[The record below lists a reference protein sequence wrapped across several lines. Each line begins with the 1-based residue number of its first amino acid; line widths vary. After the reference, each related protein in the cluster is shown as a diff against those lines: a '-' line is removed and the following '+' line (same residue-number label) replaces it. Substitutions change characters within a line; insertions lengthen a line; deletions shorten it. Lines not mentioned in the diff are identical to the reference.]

1 MKSVKFIK
9 PWSMY
14 SPGDVAGF
22 EEGRAAAIIKT
33 GAAEPHEVSGGE
45 PAVEVPLQDP
55 AAEPAGDEP
64 KPAGRKAK

>member
-22 EEGRAAAIIKT
+22 EEDSAAAIIKT
-33 GAAEPHEVSGGE
+33 GAAEPHEVS
-45 PAVEVPLQDP
+45 DS
-55 AAEPAGDEP
+55 EPAGDEP